1 MLPVWALLAAAL
13 YALRYRPTQK
23 RLAARLDAL
32 CGMDRVA
39 TAMEFSGDS
48 GVLCRLQRE
57 DTADRLEKTD
67 VRALPMRWPKK
78 ALAACCVLVIGLA
91 SRLPLLGAKTGNT
104 APETASMMLDSTTST
119 TEAKSE
125 APQMTEE
132 TAAEEAPAEAEE
144 APAEEP
150 AAENWESG
158 AAGSDAAGNSEAA
171 NVDRALQQS
180 LLETQLGP
188 VTLGMPSEDVLS
200 LLGEPLERTDEFY
213 VCTDK
218 GDYRY
223 VYWNYNLTHDADYL
237 CDVSLQMADLGDG
250 LVLNEIMTFGT
261 SDWALPDGV
270 KNGSTA
276 EEAIAAYP
284 DAQLQYNGV
293 DGSLSAIVLEAGH
306 VHLHILIENDV
317 VTNITLG
324 TYYEDPGWVDETS
337 YEEPVYSFASSD
349 IVVYQKASDGWISY
363 HMKDKAAK
371 KLEVV
376 LGIEDL
382 VPIGQA
388 PEPRYYLDFQNG
400 TIVML
405 GEDRLSGAV
414 YTCGDLAGLR
424 AAMDEGADP
433 TPYLTLV
440 QMCGFPAG
448 TDEVVLEMSV
458 ACGGLIE

>member
-1 MLPVWALLAAAL
+1 MTRQEQQEKFFRAIGYVGDDLIQRADAPVERQIVKTAWIKWA
-13 YALRYRPTQK
+13 
-23 RLAARLDAL
+23 
-32 CGMDRVA
+32 
-39 TAMEFSGDS
+39 
-48 GVLCRLQRE
+48 
-57 DTADRLEKTD
+57 
-67 VRALPMRWPKK
+67 

-104 APETASMMLDSTTST
+104 APETASMMLDSTTAT

-132 TAAEEAPAEAEE
+132 AAVEEAPAEAEE

-150 AAENWESG
+150 AAENRESG
-158 AAGSDAAGNSEAA
+158 AAGTDAAGNSEAA

-188 VTLGMPSEDVLS
+188 VTLGMPASDVLS
-200 LLGEPLERTDEFY
+200 LLGEPLEKSDGYY

-218 GDYRY
+218 GEYFYAAWRY
-223 VYWNYNLTHDADYL
+223 NFTNDP
-237 CDVSLQMADLGDG
+237 DVLDVILQMADVGNG

-349 IVVYQKASDGWISY
+349 IVVYQKVADGWTSY

-376 LGIEDL
+376 LGVEEL
-382 VPIGQA
+382 APIDKA

-400 TIVML
+400 TVVML

-414 YTCGDLAGLR
+414 YTCEDLSSFR
-424 AAMDEGADP
+424 AAMEKGEDP
-433 TPYLTLV
+433 APYLTCITV
-440 QMCGFPAG
+440 CTFPAG
-448 TDEVVLEMSV
+448 TDEVVQELTLES
-458 ACGGLIE
+458 AAGE

>member
-1 MLPVWALLAAAL
+1 MTRQEQQEKFFRAIGYVGDDLIQRADAPVERRSIHTAWVKWA
-13 YALRYRPTQK
+13 
-23 RLAARLDAL
+23 
-32 CGMDRVA
+32 
-39 TAMEFSGDS
+39 
-48 GVLCRLQRE
+48 
-57 DTADRLEKTD
+57 
-67 VRALPMRWPKK
+67 

-91 SRLPLLGAKTGNT
+91 AKLPLFQMKSASQ
-104 APETASMMLDSTTST
+104 APEATSMNASAEGPEMKEELAEDTIT
-119 TEAKSE
+119 TEA
-125 APQMTEE
+125 
-132 TAAEEAPAEAEE
+132 APAEAEE
-144 APAEEP
+144 APAEEKLQTGEMG
-150 AAENWESG
+150 ASSGNDTAERIG
-158 AAGSDAAGNSEAA
+158 TPYDAALKNT
-171 NVDRALQQS
+171 
-180 LLETQLGP
+180 LLETTVGP
-188 VTLGMPSEDVLS
+188 VTLGMPASDVLS
-200 LLGEPLERTDEFY
+200 LLGEPLEKSDGYY

-218 GDYRY
+218 GEYFYAAWRY
-223 VYWNYNLTHDADYL
+223 NFTNDP
-237 CDVSLQMADLGDG
+237 DVLDVILQMADVGNG

-349 IVVYQKASDGWISY
+349 IVVYQKATDGWISY

-376 LGIEDL
+376 LGIQAFT
-382 VPIGQA
+382 PIDTA
-388 PEPRYYLDFQNG
+388 PEPRYYLDFQNA
-400 TIVML
+400 TVVML

-414 YTCGDLAGLR
+414 YTCEDLSSFR
-424 AAMDEGADP
+424 AAMEKGEDP
-433 TPYLTLV
+433 APYLTCITV
-440 QMCGFPAG
+440 CAFPAG
-448 TDEVVLEMSV
+448 TDEAVQELTLES
-458 ACGGLIE
+458 AAGE

>member
-1 MLPVWALLAAAL
+1 MTNREQQEKIFRAIGFVGDDLIQRADAPVERQIVKTAWIKWA
-13 YALRYRPTQK
+13 
-23 RLAARLDAL
+23 
-32 CGMDRVA
+32 
-39 TAMEFSGDS
+39 
-48 GVLCRLQRE
+48 
-57 DTADRLEKTD
+57 
-67 VRALPMRWPKK
+67 

-91 SRLPLLGAKTGNT
+91 SRLPLLGAKTESS
-104 APETASMMLDSTTST
+104 APETASMMLDSTTAT

-150 AAENWESG
+150 AAENRESG
-158 AAGSDAAGNSEAA
+158 AAGTDAAGNSEAA

-188 VTLGMPSEDVLS
+188 VTLGMPASDVLS
-200 LLGEPLERTDEFY
+200 LLGEPLEKSDGYY

-218 GDYRY
+218 GEYFYAAWRY
-223 VYWNYNLTHDADYL
+223 NFTNDP
-237 CDVSLQMADLGDG
+237 DVLDVILQMADVGNG

-349 IVVYQKASDGWISY
+349 IVVYQKVADGWTSY

-371 KLEVV
+371 KLEAV
-376 LGIEDL
+376 LGIQAFT
-382 VPIGQA
+382 PIDTA

-400 TIVML
+400 TVVML

-414 YTCGDLAGLR
+414 YTCEDLSSFR
-424 AAMDEGADP
+424 AAMEKGEDP
-433 TPYLTLV
+433 APYLTCITV
-440 QMCGFPAG
+440 CTFPAG
-448 TDEVVLEMSV
+448 TDEAVQELTLES
-458 ACGGLIE
+458 AASKD

>member
-1 MLPVWALLAAAL
+1 MTNREQQEKLFRAIGFVGDDLIQRADVPVERKTVNTTWVKWA
-13 YALRYRPTQK
+13 
-23 RLAARLDAL
+23 
-32 CGMDRVA
+32 
-39 TAMEFSGDS
+39 
-48 GVLCRLQRE
+48 
-57 DTADRLEKTD
+57 
-67 VRALPMRWPKK
+67 

-91 SRLPLLGAKTGNT
+91 SRLPLLGAKTANT
-104 APETASMMLDSTTST
+104 APETASMMLDSTTAT

-150 AAENWESG
+150 AAENRESG

-188 VTLGMPSEDVLS
+188 VTLGMPASDVLS
-200 LLGEPLERTDEFY
+200 LLGEPLEKSDGDY

-218 GDYRY
+218 GEYFYAAWRY
-223 VYWNYNLTHDADYL
+223 NFTNDP
-237 CDVSLQMADLGDG
+237 DVLDVILQMADVGNG

-324 TYYEDPGWVDETS
+324 TYYEDPGWSDETS
-337 YEEPVYSFASSD
+337 CEEPVYSFASSD
-349 IVVYQKASDGWISY
+349 IVVYQKAADGWISY

-376 LGIEDL
+376 LGIQNFT
-382 VPIGQA
+382 PIDTA

-400 TIVML
+400 TVVML

-414 YTCGDLAGLR
+414 YTCEDLSSFR
-424 AAMDEGADP
+424 AAMEKGEDP
-433 TPYLTLV
+433 APYLTCLTV
-440 QMCGFPAG
+440 CTFPAG
-448 TDEVVLEMSV
+448 TDEAVQELTLEYAASKD
-458 ACGGLIE
+458 

>member
-1 MLPVWALLAAAL
+1 MTNREQQEKIFRAIGFVGDDLIQRADVPVERKTVNTTWVKWA
-13 YALRYRPTQK
+13 
-23 RLAARLDAL
+23 
-32 CGMDRVA
+32 
-39 TAMEFSGDS
+39 
-48 GVLCRLQRE
+48 
-57 DTADRLEKTD
+57 
-67 VRALPMRWPKK
+67 

-104 APETASMMLDSTTST
+104 APETASMMLDSTTAT
-119 TEAKSE
+119 AEAKSE

-188 VTLGMPSEDVLS
+188 VTLGMPASDVLS
-200 LLGEPLERTDEFY
+200 LLGEPLEKSDGYY

-218 GDYRY
+218 GEYFYAAWRY
-223 VYWNYNLTHDADYL
+223 NFTNDP
-237 CDVSLQMADLGDG
+237 DVLDVILQMADVGNG

-261 SDWALPDGV
+261 SDWALPTGIR
-270 KNGSTA
+270 NGSSA
-276 EEAIAAYP
+276 DDVLAAYP
-284 DAQLQYNGV
+284 DAQVQYNGP
-293 DGSLSAIVLEAGH
+293 DGALSAVVFEAGH
-306 VHLHILIENDV
+306 VHLHIMVENGG

-324 TYYEDPGWVDETS
+324 TYYEDPGWSDETS

-349 IVVYQKASDGWISY
+349 IVVYQKAADGWISY

-400 TIVML
+400 TVVML

-414 YTCGDLAGLR
+414 YTCEDLNSFR
-424 AAMDEGADP
+424 AAMEKGEDP
-433 TPYLTLV
+433 APYLTCITV
-440 QMCGFPAG
+440 CTFPAG
-448 TDEVVLEMSV
+448 TDEAVQELTLES
-458 ACGGLIE
+458 AASKD